1 MESSISVVGV
11 ASPYAWDIVE
21 SARRRG
27 IEVHCVDNFGD
38 ADPLLPNLS
47 GLNSQTDRSIPFVI
61 GLSSAAGRANAAMA
75 AFTEGFGNPVA
86 LVDPSCSVASTS
98 TVRHGAYINAGSVVA
113 SNTVIGCHANI
124 NRSSS
129 IGHDNQIGFASS
141 IAPGAVLTGGIS
153 VEATATVGAGAII
166 LPRIVVGRGAIVGA
180 GAVVTKDVPEYA
192 VVVGSPARIIQILPR
207 LEGPRTCPH
216 C

>member
-38 ADPLLPNLS
+38 ADPMLPNLS

-141 IAPGAVLTGGIS
+141 IAPGAVLTGGA
-153 VEATATVGAGAII
+153 ATERAS
-166 LPRIVVGRGAIVGA
+166 LL
-180 GAVVTKDVPEYA
+180 
-192 VVVGSPARIIQILPR
+192 SPAQGTHPRHHQFSWGPPRGKREHPQVQTILR
-207 LEGPRTCPH
+207 CEGRT
-216 C
+216 